1 VGVHG
6 PFRRENI
13 LYQRIIIGY
22 MVLGPGKC
30 EDARSISKREHDEFY
45 HGSGPLESNNTTS
58 SLAILLSG
66 F

>member
-1 VGVHG
+1 
-6 PFRRENI
+6 
-13 LYQRIIIGY
+13 
-22 MVLGPGKC
+22 VLGPGKC